1 MIVLTIK
8 SHSKFVNSTIL
19 NWIFSVKIFYQNNP
33 SIIARNSWI
42 SPYSVKQNITFGKK
56 NVFQFNKHS
65 WEQSKLKNDD
75 IIPNWIVTVFPG
87 TMSNS
92 CSMKKK
98 LFNQN
103 QSGDKDLIFVTGP
116 RSFVI
121 KRCKLEPHNWNSI
134 DVKLECLYLLLSTL

>member
-1 MIVLTIK
+1 MSLIAISAMLVHFTGCFIYIHLINKRITALGFQVIYAFWIINITIQQIK
-8 SHSKFVNSTIL
+8 KQFQFQFNNHGCGQIL
-19 NWIFSVKIFYQNNP
+19 NW
-33 SIIARNSWI
+33 
-42 SPYSVKQNITFGKK
+42 
-56 NVFQFNKHS
+56 
-65 WEQSKLKNDD
+65 KNDD

-103 QSGDKDLIFVTGP
+103 QSEDKDLIFVIGP